1 MQHPLNKAHPH
12 TTVLGNVCL
21 MHSVFVSSETP
32 NRAHHDTIWQ
42 TAQIKEA
49 LAYGAYAATNTF
61 LPNVVNAV
69 TLFYGGEL
77 RSKLND
83 ALQQ

>member
-1 MQHPLNKAHPH
+1 MHNALDSGTP
-12 TTVLGNVCL
+12 VC
-21 MHSVFVSSETP
+21 
-32 NRAHHDTIWQ
+32 AHHDMIWH
-42 TAQIKEA
+42 ASQIKEA

-69 TLFYGGEL
+69 TLFYGEEP